1 MKYITLLA
9 ILIFS
14 LNLSAK
20 MAVPESQSV
29 ENSIVTQDQLKQKVE
44 EAKSAV
50 LNFWNKA
57 KQYTQEKV
65 SDFTGE
71 PIRPNTKVS
80 EIINRTEEEEQQI
93 KEAQETRKQIQSI
106 AKDLPEYN
114 TTTQK
119 EMGSSIEKALD
130 SAKSAKALK
139 VLD

>member
-93 KEAQETRKQIQSI
+93 VE
-106 AKDLPEYN
+106 
-114 TTTQK
+114 
-119 EMGSSIEKALD
+119 
-130 SAKSAKALK
+130 
-139 VLD
+139 